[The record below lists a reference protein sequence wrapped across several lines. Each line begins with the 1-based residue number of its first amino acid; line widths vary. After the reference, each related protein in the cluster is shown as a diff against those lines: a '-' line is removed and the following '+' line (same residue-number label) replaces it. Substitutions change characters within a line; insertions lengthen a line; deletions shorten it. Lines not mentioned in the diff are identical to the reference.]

1 MRNTNHPDNLEDFK
15 VPAPAMEDV
24 AAKHIKNHEYDAA
37 YENLSKAEFAD
48 AHWDRLN
55 KGIDTASLPENRNE
69 KEPLSPEE
77 YEQAQQEELNK
88 NVDAYGVEADKTMEV
103 AEEYTVIRKDINKLI
118 EELLDAIEKARKQT
132 NKVKENRATTTI
144 FPIIGSIF
152 GIAKTRKLKK
162 LLNEVKEKQEALKDR
177 EDELK
182 QRIEID
188 GLSPALNHNA
198 MIASGIFGTAG
209 ILSGSLGMGIAGGV
223 FDVIGTLRAFES
235 HEQLIR
241 LDIKLEDFEAG
252 LKQALENNTESIV
265 RLETYR
271 GHYRDGVIENL
282 QARAA

>member
-1 MRNTNHPDNLEDFK
+1 MRNTNQPDNLEDFK
-15 VPAPAMEDV
+15 TPAPAMEDL
-24 AAKHIKNHEYDAA
+24 AKKQIQNHEYESA
-37 YENLSKAEFAD
+37 YGPLSKAEMAD
-48 AHWDRLN
+48 AQWNDLS
-55 KGIDTASLPENRNE
+55 KGIENASLPEDRDR

-103 AEEYTVIRKDINKLI
+103 AEDYTVIRKDINKLI

-132 NKVKENRATTTI
+132 DKVKKNRATTTI
-144 FPIIGSIF
+144 FPVIGSIF

-162 LLNEVKEKQEALKDR
+162 LLNEVKEKQDALKDK
-177 EDELK
+177 EEELK
-182 QRIEID
+182 TRIDID
-188 GLSPALNHNA
+188 GLSPAFNHDA

-209 ILSGSLGMGIAGGV
+209 IVTGNIGMGLAGGV

-252 LKQALENNTESIV
+252 LKKALENNTESII